1 MYPYVEGKMRA
12 TDEKRR
18 RFVAALDPNVERY
31 RADPAGPAPLNPDPV
46 SDLCCCFSPRH
57 QTRFREPSIC

>member
-1 MYPYVEGKMRA
+1 MYPYVSLCIRMYPYVEGKMRA

-31 RADPAGPAPLNPDPV
+31 RADPAGPARSKP
-46 SDLCCCFSPRH
+46 
-57 QTRFREPSIC
+57 